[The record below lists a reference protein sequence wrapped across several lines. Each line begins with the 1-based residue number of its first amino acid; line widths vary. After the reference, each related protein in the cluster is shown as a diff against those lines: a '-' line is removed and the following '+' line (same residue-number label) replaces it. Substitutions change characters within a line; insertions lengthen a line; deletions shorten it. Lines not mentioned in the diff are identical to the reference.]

1 MTQHAARSASAP
13 PDAQGLERSRHEV
26 HRQLLRVAQ
35 RAQQD
40 LPPETFYVE
49 CLGTVVAAMMARG
62 ATLWRRDAQGAWC
75 DEFDLSPEIE
85 GPPSSAAAASPDAPA
100 ASQEPGQAV
109 VLHAADAPRL
119 ADQASAECGQRTRG
133 DVAHEEAQAVAG
145 SIPPHGAR
153 SASPWLAARLEQ
165 ALRTLDGLI
174 VPAAAPSGE
183 ASPEA
188 APDERRHVLL
198 LAPVFQDGV
207 PWGVLLV
214 RQRAGAPLASVRA
227 YLRFACQAALIIGQY
242 VTLRA
247 LRRAASQQGDS
258 AAAAVEQFARLVYG
272 AQGMRATCL
281 TLCNEARR
289 LLQCDRVAVLV
300 PRGRHWRVEA
310 ISGQEAFDS
319 RSRTVRLMN
328 RLAEVVA
335 AAGDEVWYPDEHSPL
350 PPQIERTL
358 SAYVDET
365 QARLVAVVPLWDTAE
380 PQEAAAALR
389 PRGHPCGALIV
400 EQLDQRQS
408 PAALRGALRGAVVH
422 AGLALRHARAYDG
435 GWGLR
440 LARRLGRSRALLAVR
455 SLPRTLAVLGALAAV
470 VAALCLVPADFALE
484 GRGTLQPVVRR
495 DVFARSD
502 GIVHSIKVSTGQQV
516 RAGQMLAELR
526 NVDVEVALAA
536 LHGEWASTVE
546 QLGAVQTALLSGKR
560 LESAERDRLH
570 GEEERLQQTLAG
582 LRRQLQLY
590 EAKLEQLQVV
600 SPIAGEVITWDVQE
614 LLRQRPVQ
622 RGQLLLTV
630 ADTAGPWELHVRMPE
645 DRMGHIFA
653 AQQQLGD
660 ALPVEFILANDPGV
674 RYEGR
679 IKEVHR
685 RAEVHGDEGNTV
697 LIRVQIDHQALP
709 HLRPGASVVAQVHCG
724 RRSIGYVWFHDLI
737 EFVQSRILF

>member
-1 MTQHAARSASAP
+1 MTPHATRSASAP
-13 PDAQGLERSRHEV
+13 PDAVGLERTRNEV
-26 HRQLLRVAQ
+26 HRQLLLVAQ
-35 RAQQD
+35 HAQQD
-40 LPPETFYVE
+40 IPAEAFYSE
-49 CLGTVVAAMMARG
+49 CLATVVAAMFAAG
-62 ATLWRRDAQGAWC
+62 AAVWWRDAQGGWHA
-75 DEFDLSPEIE
+75 EFDLSPDRFEA
-85 GPPSSAAAASPDAPA
+85 PPAAA
-100 ASQEPGQAV
+100 
-109 VLHAADAPRL
+109 
-119 ADQASAECGQRTRG
+119 
-133 DVAHEEAQAVAG
+133 
-145 SIPPHGAR
+145 
-153 SASPWLAARLEQ
+153 PWLVARLEQ
-165 ALRTLDGLI
+165 ALGTLDGLI
-174 VPAAAPSGE
+174 VPPGGPAESASQAATDAAAG
-183 ASPEA
+183 
-188 APDERRHVLL
+188 DGRHLLL
-198 LAPVFQDGV
+198 LAPVFRHGA

-214 RQRAGAPLASVRA
+214 RQRPEVPLSSARGH
-227 YLRFACQAALIIGQY
+227 LRFACQAASIIGQY
-242 VTLRA
+242 VTLGA
-247 LRRAASQQGDS
+247 MRRIAQSCGDAS
-258 AAAAVEQFARLVYG
+258 AAAVEQFARLVYA
-272 AQGMRATCL
+272 AQGTRATCL
-281 TLCNEARR
+281 ALCNEGRR
-289 LLQCDRVAVLV
+289 LLPCDRVAVLV
-300 PRGRHWRVEA
+300 PRGRQWRVEA

-335 AAGDEVWYPDEHSPL
+335 AAGEQVWYPDDASPL
-350 PPQIERTL
+350 APQIQRTM

-365 QARLVAVVPLWDTAE
+365 QARLVAVVPLWE
-380 PQEAAAALR
+380 PSGADAAAGSTSQ
-389 PRGHPCGALIV
+389 RGAPCGVLIV
-400 EQLDQRQS
+400 EQLNQQRS
-408 PAALRGALRGAVVH
+408 ADALRDALRSVVIH
-422 AGLALRHARAYDG
+422 AALALRHARAYDG

-440 LARRLGRSRALLAVR
+440 VARRLGRSRALLAVR
-455 SLPRTLAVLGALAAV
+455 TLPKTVAVLGALAAV

-502 GIVHSIKVSTGQQV
+502 GIVHAISVSTGEQV
-516 RAGQMLAELR
+516 HQGQVLAELR

-536 LHGEWASTVE
+536 LHGEWAATVE
-546 QLGAVQTALLSGKR
+546 QLSAVQTALLSGKR
-560 LESAERDRLH
+560 LEAAERDRLH

-653 AQQQLGD
+653 AQQQWGD
-660 ALPVEFILANDPGV
+660 ALRVEFILANDPGV

-685 RAEVHGDEGNTV
+685 RAEVHGEEGNTV
-697 LIRVQIDHQALP
+697 LIRVEIDHRALP